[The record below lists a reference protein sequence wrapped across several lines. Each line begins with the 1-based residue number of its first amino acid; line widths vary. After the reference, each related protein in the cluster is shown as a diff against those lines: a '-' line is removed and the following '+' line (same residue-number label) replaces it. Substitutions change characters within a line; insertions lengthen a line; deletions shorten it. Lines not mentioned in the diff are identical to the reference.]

1 VVFIQDVVVVGLMS
15 DVSAGLQAKSG
26 CTLLN
31 GIDSL
36 RLRAPDVSKAFIA
49 KPKEPY

>member
-1 VVFIQDVVVVGLMS
+1 MDLTSGDPVGLR
-15 DVSAGLQAKSG
+15 AKSG

-31 GIDSL
+31 GIGAGRS
-36 RLRAPDVSKAFIA
+36 RARAVTKAFIA

>member
-1 VVFIQDVVVVGLMS
+1 MSDAPVGLR
-15 DVSAGLQAKSG
+15 AKSG

-31 GIDSL
+31 GIDAE
-36 RLRAPDVSKAFIA
+36 RFCARIVTKAFIA

>member
-1 VVFIQDVVVVGLMS
+1 MS
-15 DVSAGLQAKSG
+15 DVPVGLRAKIG

-31 GIDSL
+31 GIDSAQAL
-36 RLRAPDVSKAFIA
+36 AVTKAFIA

>member
-1 VVFIQDVVVVGLMS
+1 MS
-15 DVSAGLQAKSG
+15 DVPVGLRAKTG

-31 GIDSL
+31 GIDSE
-36 RLRAPDVSKAFIA
+36 RFRARVVTKAFIA